1 MEKEAVIIRI
11 AGVLAGVLVLLG
23 LYLTRLYSYLL
34 FHSLAELFSI
44 IVACSIFMLVWNA
57 RRFLDNNYLLFIG
70 IAYGFVA
77 VLDLF
82 HTLAYQGM
90 GVFSEYSANL
100 PTQLWIAARYLQS
113 ISLFIAPL
121 FLNRKLKVRFV
132 VIGYTIV
139 VSLLL
144 GAIFYWQVFP
154 DCYVEETGLTPFKKL
169 SEYIISLLLLGS
181 IVLLLRYRQDFDK
194 DVLRLLVWAIIF
206 TVGAELAFT
215 FYVGVDDW
223 PNLVG
228 HILKIIAFYLIYKAI
243 IETGLVKPYSVLF
256 RDLKQSEKALRQY
269 TVQLQTR
276 NEELDAFVHTVAH
289 DLKVPLTSIIGYN
302 EVLRKEWHTMPGEEQ
317 QELSQAITDTAF
329 KMNKIVNEL
338 LLLAE
343 VRKEDIRVEQLDMG
357 LIVAAAKKRL
367 AYMIEQHRSE
377 IILPDTWPT
386 ALGYGPWIEEV
397 WVNYISNAI
406 KYGGQ
411 PPRVELGATP
421 LADDRIR
428 FWVRDNGPGLSVE
441 EQAQLF
447 HSFTQLSQIRVTGH
461 GLGLSI
467 VRRIVRKLDGQ
478 VGVESEGIPGQG
490 SLFFFTLPSVHGPT
504 NIHHN

>member
-1 MEKEAVIIRI
+1 MEKEAAIIRI

-23 LYLTRLYSYLL
+23 LYLSSFYSYLL
-34 FHSLAELFSI
+34 FHSLAEMFSI

-77 VLDLF
+77 GLDLI
-82 HTLAYQGM
+82 HTLAYKGM
-90 GVFSEYSANL
+90 GVFPEYSANL

-113 ISLFIAPL
+113 ISLFVAPL

-132 VIGYTIV
+132 LISYTIV

-154 DCYVEETGLTPFKKL
+154 DCYLEGTGLTPFKKL

-181 IVLLLRYRQDFDK
+181 IILLLRHRQDFDR
-194 DVLRLLVWAIIF
+194 DVLRLLVWAVIF
-206 TVGAELAFT
+206 TVGAELTFT
-215 FYVGVDDW
+215 IYVGVYDW

-228 HILKIIAFYLIYKAI
+228 HIFKIIAFYLIYKAI

-256 RDLKQSEKALRQY
+256 RDLKQSEEALRRY
-269 TVQLQTR
+269 ATQLQTR
-276 NEELDAFVHTVAH
+276 NEELDAFAHTVAH
-289 DLKVPLTSIIGYN
+289 NLKVPLTSIVGYN
-302 EVLRKEWHTMPGEEQ
+302 EVLRREWDTLSSEEQ
-317 QELSQAITDTAF
+317 QELSQTITDTAF
-329 KMNKIVNEL
+329 RMNKIVDEL

-343 VRKEDIRVEQLDMG
+343 VRKEEVQIEALDMG
-357 LIVAAAKKRL
+357 LIVSAAKRRL
-367 AYMIEQHRSE
+367 VYMIEKHQSE
-377 IILPDTWPT
+377 IILPDTWPV

-406 KYGGQ
+406 KYSDR
-411 PPRVELGATP
+411 PPRIELGATP
-421 LADDRIR
+421 QLDDQIR
-428 FWVRDNGPGLSVE
+428 FWVRDNGPGLSAE

-447 HSFTQLSQIRVTGH
+447 RSFTQLSQIRVTGH

-467 VRRIVRKLDGQ
+467 VKRIVEKLDGQ
-478 VGVESEGIPGQG
+478 VGVESEGIPGRG
-490 SLFFFTLPSVHGPT
+490 SLFFFTLPKVHRPT
-504 NIHHN
+504 SIHHN